1 MDKIQMMSGAL
12 PIPVFTN
19 DSIFLLTIQ
28 DAPQVL
34 ALVNSAYRGE
44 SSRRGWTT
52 EADLIAGEV
61 RIDEVSLQQVLTSSG
76 SIVLGYQ
83 QAETLL
89 GCVNLQHKG
98 DYLYLGM
105 FSVSPEHQNAGIGKK
120 LLQAAE
126 MVALQWGL
134 NDIQMSVISLR
145 HELIAW
151 YLRNGYED
159 TGERIP
165 FEEDGMSG
173 KHLRQLEFMVLR
185 KPVIAG

>member
-1 MDKIQMMSGAL
+1 MDKIQMMSGTYPMPVLADAAISIATCQDL
-12 PIPVFTN
+12 PQ
-19 DSIFLLTIQ
+19 LM
-28 DAPQVL
+28 
-34 ALVNSAYRGE
+34 ALVNRAYRGA
-44 SSRRGWTT
+44 SSRKGWTT
-52 EADLIAGEV
+52 EADLIAGDV
-61 RIDEVSLQQVLTSSG
+61 RIDADALQQVLITPG
-76 SIVLGYQ
+76 SIVLGYR
-83 QAETLL
+83 QAENLV

-126 MVALQWGL
+126 LVALQWDL
-134 NDIQMSVISLR
+134 KAIHMSVISVR

-151 YLRNGYED
+151 YMRNGYAD

-165 FEEDGMSG
+165 FQEDGMSG

>member
-1 MDKIQMMSGAL
+1 MDKIQMMSGSL
-12 PIPVFTN
+12 PMPVFSDVAISLAGIA
-19 DSIFLLTIQ
+19 DSEQLLG
-28 DAPQVL
+28 
-34 ALVNSAYRGE
+34 LVNSSYRGE

-61 RIDEVSLQQVLTSSG
+61 RIDADALQQVLITPG
-76 SIVLGYQ
+76 SIVLGYR
-83 QAETLL
+83 QAETIV

-126 MVALQWGL
+126 RVALQWDL
-134 NDIQMSVISLR
+134 KAIQMSVISVR
-145 HELIAW
+145 DELIAW
-151 YLRNGYED
+151 YMRNGYAD

-165 FEEDGMSG
+165 FQEDGMSG

-185 KPVIAG
+185 KPVNTN

>member
-1 MDKIQMMSGAL
+1 MNMMGGTLTDFTFSDATIGLATCQDL
-12 PIPVFTN
+12 PQ
-19 DSIFLLTIQ
+19 LM
-28 DAPQVL
+28 
-34 ALVNSAYRGE
+34 ALVNRAYRGE

-61 RIDEVSLQQVLTSSG
+61 RIDEVSLQQVLTSPG

-120 LLQAAE
+120 LLRAAE
-126 MVALQWGL
+126 VVALQWGL
-134 NDIQMSVISLR
+134 NAIQMSVISVR

-151 YLRNGYED
+151 YVRNGYED

-165 FEEDGMSG
+165 FQEDGMSG

>member
-1 MDKIQMMSGAL
+1 MNMMGGTL
-12 PIPVFTN
+12 TDFTFS
-19 DSIFLLTIQ
+19 DATIGLASDQ
-28 DAPQVL
+28 DLQQLL

-44 SSRRGWTT
+44 SSRKGWTT

-61 RIDEVSLQQVLTSSG
+61 RIDEASLQQVLISPG
-76 SIVLGYQ
+76 SIVLCHRK
-83 QAETLL
+83 AETLL

-126 MVALQWGL
+126 RVALQWDL
-134 NDIQMSVISLR
+134 KAIQMSVISVR
-145 HELIAW
+145 DELIAW
-151 YLRNGYED
+151 YMRNGYAD

-165 FEEDGMSG
+165 FQEDGMSG

-185 KPVIAG
+185 KPINAR